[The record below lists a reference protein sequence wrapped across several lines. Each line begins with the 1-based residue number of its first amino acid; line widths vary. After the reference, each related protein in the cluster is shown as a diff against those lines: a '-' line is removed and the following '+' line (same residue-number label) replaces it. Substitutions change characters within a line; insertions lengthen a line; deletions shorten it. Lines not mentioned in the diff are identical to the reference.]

1 MLAYRCRRRYRGHD
15 SHVRH
20 AGMSAPVQI
29 QERAVVSRRHSYYV
43 RHAGMPDK
51 IQGKSEALATASGIT
66 AMKKRYLMLKK
77 TIRQAGRQEGPRD
90 ERRHGRGHRY
100 DGMSAKKKR

>member
-1 MLAYRCRRRYRGHD
+1 
-15 SHVRH
+15 
-20 AGMSAPVQI
+20 MSAPVQI

-66 AMKKRYLMLKK
+66 AMKKISNVEKDDPAG
-77 TIRQAGRQEGPRD
+77 RQAGR
-90 ERRHGRGHRY
+90 
-100 DGMSAKKKR
+100 SKR